1 MFLCL
6 LNWHVLTYHRWTG
19 LLQNQPTKLWV
30 VLLIY
35 PERLFCDIASLLPHI
50 YICVCMW
57 TVYTHTTSL
66 KSTEYSGCTEMQ
78 HIVSCLL
85 CFCPMQKLISV
96 PLHFIIILSYEERL
110 ILIFYMQQGQGQWVC
125 FLEGVLMSI
134 WVGFV
139 PTWRSPLWRIKNQ
152 KEEALQTSAGINW
165 RALSEELFWCR
176 CVVLFKI
183 CCCSQG
189 MCSAGHKD
197 KFSLKQT

>member
-6 LNWHVLTYHRWTG
+6 LNWHVLTHHRGTG

-35 PERLFCDIASLLPHI
+35 PKRLFCDIPSLLPHI
-50 YICVCMW
+50 YVCVCMW

-66 KSTEYSGCTEMQ
+66 KSTENSGCTEMQ

-110 ILIFYMQQGQGQWVC
+110 ILIFYMRKARGSE
-125 FLEGVLMSI
+125 FAVL
-134 WVGFV
+134 
-139 PTWRSPLWRIKNQ
+139 
-152 KEEALQTSAGINW
+152 KESWCQFGWALCLLGGLLCGGLKIRRRRHSKQ
-165 RALSEELFWCR
+165 
-176 CVVLFKI
+176 VL
-183 CCCSQG
+183 G
-189 MCSAGHKD
+189 
-197 KFSLKQT
+197 